1 MKIIISPSKTQDLSK
16 SDYLL
21 DKEILYIKE
30 HKKILA
36 QLRKLSKIDIKRIMK
51 IDNDLLN
58 STYHNIKNY
67 SNLTTYHAFESF
79 NGLVFKGLQKELYH
93 EIEYDYIQQK
103 LVIIDAFY
111 GILEPGTL
119 IKPYRLDMKMNIGL
133 NLYLFWKINN
143 YFIDEIIINLASNE
157 FSKLLTTTNLIN
169 ISFLQDIN
177 GKFVNQATYSKQE
190 RGRFLNY
197 LIINK
202 IDDVSKMREYNDNNY
217 GFNKELSNKNN
228 IVFTRTN

>member
-36 QLRKLSKIDIKRIMK
+36 QLRKLSKTDIKRIMK
-51 IDNDLLN
+51 IDNNLLN
-58 STYHNIKNY
+58 LTYNNIKNY
-67 SNLTTYHAFESF
+67 NKLPTYNAFESF

-93 EIEYDYIQQK
+93 ENEYDYIQQK
-103 LVIIDAFY
+103 LIIIDAFY

-133 NLYLFWKINN
+133 NLYSLWKIDN
-143 YFIDEIIINLASNE
+143 YFKNEMVINLASNE
-157 FSKLLTTTNLIN
+157 FSKLINTSNLVN
-169 ISFLQDIN
+169 ISFLQAKN

-197 LIINK
+197 LIINS
-202 IDDVSKMREYNDNNY
+202 IDSVSQMKEYKDNNY
-217 GFNKELSNKNN
+217 GYNKELSNINN

>member
-36 QLRKLSKIDIKRIMK
+36 QLRKLSKTDIKRIMK
-51 IDNDLLN
+51 IDNNLLN
-58 STYHNIKNY
+58 LTYNNIKNY
-67 SNLTTYHAFESF
+67 NKLPTYNAFESF

-93 EIEYDYIQQK
+93 ENEYDYIQQK
-103 LVIIDAFY
+103 LIIIDAFY

-133 NLYLFWKINN
+133 NLYSIWKIDN
-143 YFIDEIIINLASNE
+143 YFKNEMVINLASNE
-157 FSKLLTTTNLIN
+157 FSKLINTSNLVN
-169 ISFLQDIN
+169 ISFLQAKN

-197 LIINK
+197 LIINS
-202 IDDVSKMREYNDNNY
+202 IDSVSQMKEYKDNNY
-217 GFNKELSNKNN
+217 GYNKELSNINN